1 MNMQTS
7 PVIVAPEQPEA
18 HTPFPGSLI
27 RLNAAAWLAALAL
40 GLLFA
45 VPAAMRYERKPDLT
59 IVDGRLALDFE
70 HYITREHPFRQ
81 ASLNGWAALDY
92 VLFREGKPGVIVGDQ
107 GWLFSSEEFPL
118 PSAVDHHLQA
128 NVAHIRRVVEEL
140 AVQGIRVVVLP
151 VPEKAEIHSAHVP
164 DRLRPRILPL
174 SRVGRE
180 LDAAGLEWLDLR
192 RPFMAASGHGIPPF
206 FRTETHWTPEGA
218 RIAAA
223 HIRDWLLQQPGLQWQ
238 PQAYG
243 VERQP
248 AQPLESDLENY
259 LPLRPLF
266 GELLPAAEQYTPTR
280 VVARNLA
287 SNEDALF
294 GNTGNTVALVGTS
307 YSADER
313 WNLPGWLRLGLQT
326 DIDNVSEKG
335 KGPFVP
341 MDRFRALVKD
351 GQTGAKV
358 VIWEMPVRVL
368 AMDLGD
374 RKPATT
380 H

>member
-1 MNMQTS
+1 MEMQTS
-7 PVIVAPEQPEA
+7 PVIIAPEQPEA
-18 HTPFPGSLI
+18 HSPFPGSLI

-40 GLLFA
+40 GLLVA
-45 VPAAMRYERKPDLT
+45 VPAALRYEKKPDLT
-59 IVDGRLALDFE
+59 LVDGRLALDFE

-92 VLFREGKPGVIVGDQ
+92 VLFKEGKPGVIVGEE

-118 PSAVDHHLQA
+118 PSMVERNLGS
-128 NVAHIRRVVEEL
+128 NVAHVRQVVDAL
-140 AVQGIRVVVLP
+140 AVQGIRVIVLP
-151 VPEKAEIHSAHVP
+151 IPEKAEIHLDRVP
-164 DRLRPRILPL
+164 HRLQGRILPMQ
-174 SRVGRE
+174 RIGRE
-180 LDAAGLEWLDLR
+180 LDAAGVEWLDLS
-192 RPFMAASGHGIPPF
+192 RPFTAARRHGISPF
-206 FRTETHWTPEGA
+206 FRSETHWTPEGA

-223 HIRDWLLQQPGLQWQ
+223 RIRDWLLQQPGLEWR
-238 PQAYG
+238 PQGYG
-243 VERQP
+243 MEHGP
-248 AQPLESDLENY
+248 ARALESDLENY

-266 GELLPAAEQYTPTR
+266 SGLLPAQEQFTPTR

-287 SNEDALF
+287 NNEDALF

-335 KGPFVP
+335 KGPFAP
-341 MDRFRALVKD
+341 MDRFRRMVAEGK
-351 GQTGAKV
+351 TGAKV
-358 VIWEMPVRVL
+358 VVWEMPVRVL
-368 AMDLGD
+368 AMDLGG
-374 RKPATT
+374 RTPKQG